1 MEKRN
6 VQGQGGTVLPTH
18 PITSASRT
26 WTAIVGERRHESLAY
41 PIAAGRTSVRFSA
54 DGAKHGGQ
62 LRVECNVSLNGWS
75 PWSVLAR
82 KTIQPGEAT
91 ELTAQVPAHLAGRTD
106 GPTPQLVRG
115 VFLASE
121 SAEAQERQVAR
132 NNRQLETL
140 APDAPEPQ
148 YAVTLAFDVKE
159 QAQ

>member
-6 VQGQGGTVLPTH
+6 VQGQGGRVLPTQ
-18 PITSASRT
+18 PITSASRN

-41 PIAAGRTSVRFSA
+41 PINAGRTSVRFSA
-54 DGAKHGGQ
+54 DGALNGG
-62 LRVECNVSLNGWS
+62 LLKVECNTSLNGWS

-82 KTIQPGEAT
+82 QTIQPGEAA
-91 ELTAQVPAHLAGRTD
+91 ELVADVPAHLAGRSD

-121 SAEAQERQVAR
+121 SAEARERQVAR

-148 YAVTLAFDVKE
+148 YPVTLTFAVE
-159 QAQ
+159 EGNA